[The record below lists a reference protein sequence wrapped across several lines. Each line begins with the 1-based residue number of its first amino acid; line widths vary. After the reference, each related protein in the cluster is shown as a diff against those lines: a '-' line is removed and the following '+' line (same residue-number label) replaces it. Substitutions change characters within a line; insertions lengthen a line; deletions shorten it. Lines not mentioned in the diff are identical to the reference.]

1 MNHDSLT
8 VQYVALDNGDNSVN
22 QLKVTDADSVV
33 WFLSIDLENT
43 DYFKIKQK
51 IDNGDLTIADAD

>member
-1 MNHDSLT
+1 MNHDNLT

-22 QLKVTDADSVV
+22 QLKVTDADSVINFV
-33 WFLSIDLENT
+33 PIDLENT

>member
-1 MNHDSLT
+1 MNHDNLT

>member
-1 MNHDSLT
+1 MMLKNIPET
-8 VQYVALDNGDNSVN
+8 TSVP
-22 QLKVTDADSVV
+22 
-33 WFLSIDLENT
+33 IDLENT

>member
-22 QLKVTDADSVV
+22 QLKVTDADSVIH
-33 WFLSIDLENT
+33 FLPIDLENT